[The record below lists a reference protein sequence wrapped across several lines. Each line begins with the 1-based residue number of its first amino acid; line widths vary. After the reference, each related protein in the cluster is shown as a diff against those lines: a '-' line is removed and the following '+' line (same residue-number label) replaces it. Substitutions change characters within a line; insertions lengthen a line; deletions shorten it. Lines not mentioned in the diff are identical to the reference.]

1 MYIFFFQN
9 PSVVVDM
16 SINVPEPVLEES
28 VNNDSV
34 NDIEPD
40 HNPINEYH
48 ILCALVIYIVHFYNY
63 DHDDEIKCINS
74 EYCFFI

>member
-1 MYIFFFQN
+1 
-9 PSVVVDM
+9 M

-48 ILCALVIYIVHFYNY
+48 ILCALVIYDIVHFYNY

-74 EYCFFI
+74 EYCLFI